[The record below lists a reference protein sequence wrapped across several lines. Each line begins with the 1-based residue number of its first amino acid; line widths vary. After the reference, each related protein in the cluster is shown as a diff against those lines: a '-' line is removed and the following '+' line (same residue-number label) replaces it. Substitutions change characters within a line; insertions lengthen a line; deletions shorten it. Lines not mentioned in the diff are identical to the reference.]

1 MLDKFK
7 NNNSSFLLLFV
18 FFCLIFTGIYFCFI
32 NNYGWDWDTYAMI
45 NSYLNI
51 LNNGI
56 YVRSRGAGY
65 LVPEIGIGF
74 LSYNFGSFFTN
85 IVCFSFLIIGLIS
98 FYFSLEKSNSIHLKK
113 KNLEINEII
122 FFLILCLSNHIVMRD
137 GTFPMDYSWSFMF
150 YSLGL
155 YFFLKNKNE
164 LCVIFFS
171 LCIGSRFNFII
182 FVLPTLLAFKKE
194 KFNLKERFF
203 IIISVV
209 FFGSL
214 FFVPTW
220 LSDKFSL
227 DFIFSKNWYN
237 NFKPEPV
244 FSIVELGR
252 FIHKTI
258 STLGILFL
266 LTVSYLLIF
275 SEVQLKKFKFEIIII
290 LINLIEFFFFPWEP
304 SFLWILIFYLNFI
317 LVKSFNRNL
326 IYLLIL
332 INLFNWFY
340 EIKVINI
347 LYKKDGCF
355 NNILAAKVSPVIEK
369 GLIFQTPSRIEDTK
383 CYPDLLGDKTEI
395 IKFKDKIVKG
405 DRLK

>member
-1 MLDKFK
+1 MINVQ
-7 NNNSSFLLLFV
+7 NNKLHFVLLFLL
-18 FFCLIFTGIYFCFI
+18 ISTGIYFCLV
-32 NNYGWDWDTYAMI
+32 NKYGWDWDTYAMI

-51 LNNGI
+51 QNNGI
-56 YVRSRGAGY
+56 YLRSRGAGY

-85 IVCFSFLIIGLIS
+85 IVCFFFLIIGLIT
-98 FYFSLEKSNSIHLKK
+98 FYFSLEKSKSIYSNKK
-113 KNLEINEII
+113 KIDINELI
-122 FFLILCLSNHIVMRD
+122 FFLLLCLSNHIVMRD

-155 YFFLKNKNE
+155 YFLLIKKNE

-171 LCIGSRFNFII
+171 LCVGSRFNFII
-182 FVLPTLLAFKKE
+182 FILPTILVFKKDDC
-194 KFNLKERFF
+194 NLKERFF
-203 IIISVV
+203 ILISVV

-220 LSDKFSL
+220 LSNKFSL
-227 DFIFSKNWYN
+227 DFIFSKNWYD
-237 NFKPEPV
+237 NFKPAPV
-244 FSIVELGR
+244 FSIEELGR
-252 FIHKTI
+252 FINKTI

-266 LTVSYLLIF
+266 LAISSLLIF
-275 SEVQLKKFKFEIIII
+275 FKIQLKRFKFEIIII
-290 LINLIEFFFFPWEP
+290 FINLIVFFFFPWEP

-317 LVKSFNRNL
+317 IIKSFNRNL

-340 EIKVINI
+340 EIKIINI
-347 LYKKDGCF
+347 LYNKDGCF
-355 NNILAAKVSPVIEK
+355 NNVLGATISPGIDK
-369 GLIFQTPSRIEDTK
+369 GLVFQIPSRIETTK

-395 IKFKDKIVKG
+395 FKVKDKILKG